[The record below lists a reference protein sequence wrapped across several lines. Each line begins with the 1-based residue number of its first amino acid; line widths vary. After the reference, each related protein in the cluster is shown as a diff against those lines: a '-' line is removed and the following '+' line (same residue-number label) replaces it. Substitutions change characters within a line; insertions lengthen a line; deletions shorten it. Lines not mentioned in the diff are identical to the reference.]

1 VFRHKFHAPP
11 VPFFQ
16 CVVGVVVVLVLA
28 LNSHAQGRLTTLKF
42 AREQKRLVGKASNVF
57 EDDEIKIVIPSGW
70 KLVRLEDG
78 VGDFPLT
85 GVSIPY
91 GKNGVALAKQGYMLA
106 LKHSAGHSSPIGR
119 FEEVFR
125 MPWLPDVADE
135 AGCERYLGAYPHP
148 VSRRLIFISLTFDI
162 DNQEGLNACDFPRSG
177 GPTRWF
183 AGYFSVAK
191 GAVFFD
197 SEGPACAEKV
207 YTLTTRA
214 HTPTEL
220 PVADDPVLKKIISEA
235 IEIVATIEYKRCP
248 PAREK

>member
-1 VFRHKFHAPP
+1 MSRHKFHALH

-16 CVVGVVVVLVLA
+16 WVVGVVVILVLA
-28 LNSHAQGRLTTLKF
+28 LNSHAQGRLTTLKL
-42 AREQKRLVGKASNVF
+42 AREQEPPVSKASNVF
-57 EDDEIKIVIPSGW
+57 EDDEIRIVIPSGW
-70 KLVRLEDG
+70 KRVRLEDR

-85 GVSIPY
+85 GVSIPS
-91 GKNGVALAKQGYMLA
+91 GENGVALAKQGYMLA
-106 LKHSAGHSSPIGR
+106 LKHNAGHSSPIGR

-148 VSRRLIFISLTFDI
+148 VNRRLIFISLNFDI

-197 SEGPACAEKV
+197 SEGPACPEKV
-207 YTLTTRA
+207 YSLTTRA
-214 HTPTEL
+214 RTPTDL
-220 PVADDPVLKKIISEA
+220 PRADDPVLKKIISEA
-235 IEIVATIEYKRCP
+235 IEIVSSVHYKRCP
-248 PAREK
+248 PVRQK